1 MYVCL
6 IYSNPYFSLQMK
18 PFCTCSTEDLPNMS
32 DGEDSDETS
41 EETQE
46 DEGIADLS
54 EEDTDP
60 NKHM

>member
-18 PFCTCSTEDLPNMS
+18 PFCSTEDLPNMS
-32 DGEDSDETS
+32 DGEDSDETL